1 MAKNIEIKASLDN
14 VNICLDMAKSLSGED
29 PEVIKQKDIFFN
41 CDNGRLKLRI
51 FSHQRGELIF
61 YNRKSD
67 RGPKMS
73 EYFISETHE
82 PDKLLHVLEK
92 AFGTYGVVKK
102 TRRLFLIGRTRIHV
116 DYVEGLGDFI
126 EFEVVLS
133 EEEDVSRGKA
143 EAHNLMNQ
151 FGIRNDKL
159 IKCAYV
165 DLINNKGL

>member
-14 VNICLDMAKSLSGED
+14 VNFCLDMAKSLSGED

-51 FSHQRGELIF
+51 ISHQKGELIF
-61 YNRKSD
+61 YNRKND

-73 EYFISETHE
+73 EYYISEIHE
-82 PDKLLHVLEK
+82 PNKLLHVLEK
-92 AFGTYGVVKK
+92 SFGTHGVVKK
-102 TRRLFLIGRTRIHV
+102 TRRLFIIGRTRVHV
-116 DYVEGLGDFI
+116 DHVEGLGDFI

-133 EEEDVSRGKA
+133 GEEDPNRGRA
-143 EAHNLMNQ
+143 EAQNLMNQ
-151 FGIRNDKL
+151 FGITNDNL